1 MAPESTI
8 VVERRKELTY
18 LLCQGA
24 ELEHGLMCQYLYA
37 AFSLKTRPGPGVRPD
52 QLEAIERWR
61 SVILAISRE
70 EMLHWSMVQNLL
82 TAVGSAPFV
91 SRPHMPH
98 QAKGYPPG
106 VQLRLL
112 PFGEAALQH
121 FVYLERPEGMELS
134 DAAGF
139 EHDGQTL
146 TPMTANEIVP
156 RGQNFATQGDLYR
169 SIEAGLVDLT
179 RKFGEEQ
186 LFIGPVFHQTDEETF
201 RWPELEPIVDLEGA
215 IRALERIVENG
226 EGTRGEWST
235 AHFGRF
241 LDVLH
246 EYQEMQSD
254 DLQFEPAHPVVAAGM
269 RAVEGIEPDVY
280 ITDRTTGLT
289 SDLFNAIYE
298 LLLQMIARYF
308 AFGHETSKQRAVLA
322 RAAVDLMFNS
332 IDPLGLLLAE
342 LDVGPEHPGATAG
355 ANFQLPYRA
364 NFLLP
369 HRRSAWIRFVE
380 RLRELAAFAHDIGP
394 FPGEQVVRGV
404 AYALDSM
411 ATDLAAHIEAV

>member
-1 MAPESTI
+1 
-8 VVERRKELTY
+8 
-18 LLCQGA
+18 
-24 ELEHGLMCQYLYA
+24 
-37 AFSLKTRPGPGVRPD
+37 
-52 QLEAIERWR
+52 
-61 SVILAISRE
+61 
-70 EMLHWSMVQNLL
+70 
-82 TAVGSAPFV
+82 
-91 SRPHMPH
+91 
-98 QAKGYPPG
+98 
-106 VQLRLL
+106 
-112 PFGEAALQH
+112 
-121 FVYLERPEGMELS
+121 
-134 DAAGF
+134 
-139 EHDGQTL
+139 
-146 TPMTANEIVP
+146 MTANEIVP

-169 SIEAGLVDLT
+169 SIETGLVELA
-179 RKFGEEQ
+179 RKFGEDQ

-308 AFGHETSKQRAVLA
+308 AFGHETSQQRAVLA

-394 FPGEQVVRGV
+394 FRGEQVVRGV
-404 AYALDSM
+404 ADALDSM

>member
-1 MAPESTI
+1 MPESTI
-8 VVERRKELTY
+8 VVERRKALTY

-98 QAKGYPPG
+98 HAKGYPPG

-134 DAAGF
+134 DAAVF
-139 EHDGQTL
+139 EHDGQTP
-146 TPMTANEIVP
+146 TPMTANEIMP

-169 SIEAGLVDLT
+169 SIETGLVELA
-179 RKFGEEQ
+179 RKVGEDQ

-201 RWPELEPIVDLEGA
+201 RWPDLEPIVDLDGA

-241 LDVLH
+241 
-246 EYQEMQSD
+246 QEMRSD
-254 DLQFEPAHPVVAAGM
+254 DPQFEPAYPVVAAGM

-298 LLLQMIARYF
+298 LVLQMIARYF
-308 AFGHETSKQRAVLA
+308 AFGHETPEQRSVLA
-322 RAAVDLMFNS
+322 HAAVHLMFSS
-332 IDPLGLLLAE
+332 IDPLGFLLAE

-369 HRRSAWIRFVE
+369 HRRAAWIRFVE
-380 RLRELAAFAHDIGP
+380 RLRELAAFARDIGP
-394 FPGEQVVRGV
+394 FQGEQVVRGV
-404 AYALDSM
+404 ADALDSM
-411 ATDLAAHIEAV
+411 AIELAAHIEAV